1 MTQDVFQEAFE
12 RVGRNDLILLTIG
25 DMTERSLLMRYGL
38 PRDDA
43 AGQPIDHPI
52 NRRAIALPLEA
63 LRKVPNVVFASGGA
77 NKTHA
82 IAAVLRSG
90 LGSALVCDEAT
101 ARGGDGDCAGGGVRS
116 G

>member
-1 MTQDVFQEAFE
+1 MAQFV
-12 RVGRNDLILLTIG
+12 N
-25 DMTERSLLMRYGL
+25 
-38 PRDDA
+38 A

-52 NRRAIALPLEA
+52 NRRAIAPPLEA

-101 ARGGDGDCAGGGVRS
+101 ARAAMGIALGAG
-116 G
+116 